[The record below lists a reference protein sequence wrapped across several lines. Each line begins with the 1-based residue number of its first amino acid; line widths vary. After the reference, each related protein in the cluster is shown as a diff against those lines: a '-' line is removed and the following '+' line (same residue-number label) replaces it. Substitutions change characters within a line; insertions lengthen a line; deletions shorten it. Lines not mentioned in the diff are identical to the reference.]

1 MVKISREFKVGLL
14 FIVTL
19 ALFIWGFNFLKGK
32 DFFHQQREFY
42 AVYDKVDGLVPA
54 NPVSINGL
62 KVGIVRELYFDGSAD
77 ANIIVKFIM
86 DDPIQIPANS
96 IAKIFSSDLL
106 GSKGINLI
114 LGNSTEYIQNGD
126 TLISDIEGSLKEEVN
141 KQMLPLKLKAEN
153 LMLSIDSV
161 VSVIQY
167 VFNRDTRE
175 NLAKSFESIKL
186 TLYNLEHTTSTI
198 DTLIISQKNRLESI
212 IGNVESI
219 TSNLKNNREQF
230 NNIISNFSALSD
242 TLAKSNISTT
252 LANTNDALKG
262 ITSVLEKV
270 NKGEGSLGMLIH
282 NDSLYN
288 NLESSANELNNLL
301 EDMRVN
307 PGRYVHFSVFGRN
320 TDKKEDKKSKK

>member
-1 MVKISREFKVGLL
+1 MLKISREIKVGVV
-14 FIVTL
+14 FIVAL
-19 ALFIWGFNFLKGK
+19 ALFIWGFAFLKGK
-32 DFFHQQREFY
+32 DIFTNQREFY
-42 AVYDKVDGLVPA
+42 AIYDKVDGLVAA

-62 KVGIVRELYFDGSAD
+62 KVGQVRELYFDGSAD
-77 ANIIVKFIM
+77 AKIVVKFIL
-86 DDPIQIPANS
+86 DNPINIPANS
-96 IAKIFSSDLL
+96 VARIFSSDLL

-114 LGNSTEYIQNGD
+114 LGTSAELSQNGD
-126 TLISDIEGSLKEEVN
+126 TLRSDIEGSLKDEVN

-167 VFNRDTRE
+167 VFNKDTRD
-175 NLAKSFESIKL
+175 NLAKSFESIKY
-186 TLYNLEHTTSTI
+186 TLNNLHHTTSTI
-198 DTLIISQKNRLESI
+198 DTLIISQKNRLASI

-219 TSNLKNNREQF
+219 TENLKNNREQF

-242 TLAKSNISTT
+242 TLAQSQISTT
-252 LANTNDALKG
+252 LANTNEALKG

-282 NDSLYN
+282 NDSLYS
-288 NLESSANELNNLL
+288 NLESSANELNKLL
-301 EDMRVN
+301 EDMRLH

-320 TDKKEDKKSKK
+320 TDIKEEKKSKK